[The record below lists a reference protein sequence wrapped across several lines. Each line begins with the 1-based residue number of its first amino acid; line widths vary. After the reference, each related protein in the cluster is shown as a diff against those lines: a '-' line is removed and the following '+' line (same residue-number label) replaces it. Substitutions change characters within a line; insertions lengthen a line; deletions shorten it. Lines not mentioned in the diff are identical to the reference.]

1 MSRLGRL
8 LLDEI
13 EGTSVEHDSAIVW
26 SIGGAGVVV
35 KTPGSIILIDP
46 FFGSS
51 SSSDWVRMIP
61 VPLDPGEIRFC
72 NLFLSTHEHEDHC
85 EKNTVLTVAKATG
98 ASFIGP
104 ESSCRRF
111 LEWGVEKNRVVT
123 LRPSGSFSLN
133 DVTVT
138 AWFANDPDAESAVSF
153 IIEAAGVRLF
163 HSGDSKF
170 SGEFSKIG
178 EQGGVDVAF
187 LSLGRN
193 PCGHKYYMNAC
204 DTVEAA
210 RDLGAQ
216 TLIPVHWDL
225 WRRTREDPLLVK
237 EIAERWGLRINVV
250 ILGLGGKHVCRRKR
264 A

>member
-1 MSRLGRL
+1 MSQWGRL

-13 EGTSVEHDSAIVW
+13 ESASVEHDSAVAW
-26 SIGGAGVVV
+26 SIGGAGIVV
-35 KTPGSIILIDP
+35 KTPDSTIFIDP

-85 EKNTVLTVAKATG
+85 ERSTAIKVAKATG
-98 ASFIGP
+98 ARFIGP

-111 LEWGVEKNRVVT
+111 IEWGVEKNRVIS
-123 LRPSGSFSLN
+123 LKPGESFSLN

-138 AWFANDPDAESAVSF
+138 AWFANDPDAESAISF
-153 IIEAAGVRLF
+153 IIEAGGVKLF

-193 PCGHKYYMNAC
+193 PRGHKYYMNAC

-210 RDLGAQ
+210 RDLGAR

-237 EIAERWGLRINVV
+237 EIAERWGLCVNVV
-250 ILGLGGKHVCRRKR
+250 ILGLGDKHVCRRT
-264 A
+264 

>member
-1 MSRLGRL
+1 MGRLGRL
-8 LLDEI
+8 LLEEI
-13 EGTSVEHDSAIVW
+13 EETSVEQDSAVVW

-35 KTPGSIILIDP
+35 KTPLSLIIIDP

-51 SSSDWVRMIP
+51 GSSDWVRMIP
-61 VPLDPGEIRFC
+61 APLNPEEISFC
-72 NLFLSTHEHEDHC
+72 SLFLSTHEHEDHC
-85 EKNTVLTVAKATG
+85 ERKTVIAVARGTG

-111 LEWGVEKNRVVT
+111 LEWGVEKSRVVT
-123 LRPSGSFSLN
+123 LKPGESFSLN
-133 DVTVT
+133 DVAVT

-153 IIEAAGVRLF
+153 IIEAAGVKLF

-170 SGEFSKIG
+170 SEEFSKIG

-193 PCGHKYYMNAC
+193 PRGHKYYMNAC

-237 EIAERWGLRINVV
+237 EIAERWGLRVNVV
-250 ILGLGGKHVCRRKR
+250 ILGLGDKHVCRRTR